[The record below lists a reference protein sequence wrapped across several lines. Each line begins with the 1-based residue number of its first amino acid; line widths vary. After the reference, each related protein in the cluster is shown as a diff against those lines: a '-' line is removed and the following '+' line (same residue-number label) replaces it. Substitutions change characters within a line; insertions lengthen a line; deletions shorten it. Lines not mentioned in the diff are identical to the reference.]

1 MEIFEY
7 FTEIRPDGYLAV
19 PKEVIKKINLK
30 PHSKLRIS
38 ILPIETE
45 KKGLI
50 CFSGKWQDDREA
62 NKIVEDLYNS
72 RNKNTRSQRIKL

>member
-19 PKEVIKKINLK
+19 PEDVIKKINLK
-30 PHSKLRIS
+30 SHSKLRIS
-38 ILPIETE
+38 ILPIETK

-50 CFSGKWQDDREA
+50 CFSGKWQEDRDAKE
-62 NKIVEDLYNS
+62 IVEDLYNS
-72 RNKNTRSQRIKL
+72 RNKNTRSQSINL